1 MDHSSEAASIKKEPV
16 KLSVLLNLSA
26 ITLTCFVT
34 RELKPCQDLVILPAL
49 NTDGRA
55 SCKSATPKSV
65 FPVFLCTAGGTGW
78 LPYTSL
84 THHRVSVMVQ
94 GLSEQTGI
102 ICHHRNQLTNTVKGG
117 AVTGTGCSLKS
128 SFCLL
133 CFFYLLFFYGL
144 QSTNVFF
151 LFKKCTTWGVTILSH
166 YYSYHIVCPLQFH
179 SIRSTMRAC
188 RSVPPLLPSHQ
199 GLEC

>member
-78 LPYTSL
+78 LLYTSL

-94 GLSEQTGI
+94 GLLEKTGI
-102 ICHHRNQLTNTVKGG
+102 IRLHHNHLTTTVKGG
-117 AVTGTGCSLKS
+117 AVTGTKCSLKS
-128 SFCLL
+128 SFRVL
-133 CFFYLLFFYGL
+133 CFFICRFFVVCCPQMY
-144 QSTNVFF
+144 FF
-151 LFKKCTTWGVTILSH
+151 LFKKCTTWGEELS
-166 YYSYHIVCPLQFH
+166 YYHSSIV
-179 SIRSTMRAC
+179 IM
-188 RSVPPLLPSHQ
+188 
-199 GLEC
+199 